1 MDNTNLTN
9 RLQYIFLSD
18 NLTWDDFA
26 FRTGENGSNLRE
38 ELMDL
43 LEESSEMLSRVGYHI
58 EIVKNTDRT
67 R

>member
-18 NLTWDDFA
+18 NLSWEDFA
-26 FRTGENGSNLRE
+26 FRAGENGSNLRE

-43 LEESSEMLSRVGYHI
+43 LEESSELLSRIGYHI
-58 EIVKNTDRT
+58 EIVKNTDRI

>member
-58 EIVKNTDRT
+58 EIVKNTDRI